1 MNYDSGI
8 LTKVYILR
16 RSSEEGSWLKA
27 DLHSPGSA
35 DNEDDSGV
43 SQDSNKGDGAVEY
56 WEKHNHA
63 GLEKRLLIHTFNI
76 QVFFEPAID

>member
-1 MNYDSGI
+1 MNRY
-8 LTKVYILR
+8 VYILR

-43 SQDSNKGDGAVEY
+43 SQDSNEGDGAIEY
-56 WEKHNHA
+56 WEQHNHA
-63 GLEKRLLIHTFNI
+63 GLKKGCSYTFNI